1 MMYQENIL
9 DHYKNPRNFGKI
21 ENATVHHHE
30 YNPLCGD
37 EIDMFLLIDE
47 NKKVDE
53 GLSKAKPS
61 IFGQAF
67 CDSKKVVDVK
77 VYPRGCAISVASASM
92 LSDEIKGK
100 NIDELKS
107 MTKEQIL
114 EMLGIPISPVRL
126 KCALLS
132 LDTLKN
138 SILIFEK
145 YVNKN

>member
-21 ENATVHHHE
+21 ENASVHHHE

-37 EIDMFLLIDE
+37 EIEMFLVLDE
-47 NKKVDE
+47 NR
-53 GLSKAKPS
+53 
-61 IFGQAF
+61 
-67 CDSKKVVDVK
+67 KVVDVK
-77 VYPRGCAISVASASM
+77 FNGHGCAISQASASM
-92 LSDEIKGK
+92 LTEQIKGK
-100 NIDELKS
+100 NIDELKK
-107 MTKEQIL
+107 MTKENIL

-145 YVNKN
+145 YIIK

>member
-1 MMYQENIL
+1 MDAVEMIYQENIL

-21 ENATVHHHE
+21 DDASVHHHE

-37 EIDMFLLIDE
+37 EVDLFLIIDK
-47 NKKVDE
+47 NKKVT
-53 GLSKAKPS
+53 
-61 IFGQAF
+61 
-67 CDSKKVVDVK
+67 DVK
-77 VYPRGCAISVASASM
+77 FNGHGCAISQASASM
-92 LSDEIKGK
+92 LTEQIKGK
-100 NIDELKS
+100 SIDELRK
-107 MTKEQIL
+107 MTKEDIL

-145 YVNKN
+145 YIKKKFNAEH